1 MFLKLSINCP
11 DNQVLSEMVK
21 KLQRLTLKKQAEM
34 ALREMIA
41 SYRFTPGK
49 WINVESL
56 AKELEVSRTPV
67 WQALKDLEKE
77 GLVTHTPKQ
86 GIRMVQMTPEMAHD
100 LYTVRGLLEGMA
112 GRLTAEK
119 ISSGTL
125 RRLDFILTKQYE
137 IVQNQDVVEYSK
149 SDFDFHALIY
159 DSCGNWLL
167 KELLENIKHRS
178 RPFVCDITPIL
189 PKLYED
195 HIKVVEAFRN
205 HDPARAERVMKGHN
219 KRMQRQIEQSLRKQE
234 TGTADLA
241 RTGRR

>member
-1 MFLKLSINCP
+1 
-11 DNQVLSEMVK
+11 
-21 KLQRLTLKKQAEM
+21 M

-86 GIRMVQMTPEMAHD
+86 GIRMVQMTLEMAHD

-112 GRLTAEK
+112 GRLAVEN
-119 ISSGTL
+119 ISPGTL
-125 RRLDFILTKQYE
+125 KRLEAMLKKQHQ
-137 IVQNQDVVEYSK
+137 IIQGQDVVEYSK
-149 SDFDFHALIY
+149 SDFEFHALIY

-189 PKLYED
+189 PKLYGD

-205 HDPARAERVMKGHN
+205 RDSARAERVMKGHN
-219 KRMQRQIEQSLRKQE
+219 KRMQHQIELSRLS
-234 TGTADLA
+234 
-241 RTGRR
+241 

>member
-1 MFLKLSINCP
+1 
-11 DNQVLSEMVK
+11 MVK

-112 GRLTAEK
+112 GRLTVEK
-119 ISSGTL
+119 INSGTL
-125 RRLDFILTKQYE
+125 KCLESILKKQHK
-137 IVQNQDVVEYSK
+137 IVKSQDVVAYSK
-149 SDFDFHALIY
+149 SDFEFHALIY

-189 PKLYED
+189 PELYED
-195 HIKVVEAFRN
+195 HKTVVEAFRYR
-205 HDPARAERVMKGHN
+205 DPDAAEKILKTHN
-219 KRMQRQIEQSLRKQE
+219 KRMQRQIEQSPRKQE

>member
-1 MFLKLSINCP
+1 MVLNLSINCP
-11 DNQVLSEMVK
+11 DNQVLSKMVK
-21 KLQRLTLKKQAEM
+21 KLKRLTLKKQAEM

-49 WINVESL
+49 WINVEGL

-86 GIRMVQMTPEMAHD
+86 GIRMAQMTLEMAHD

-112 GRLTAEK
+112 GRLAVEK

-125 RRLDFILTKQYE
+125 KRLESMLKKQHR
-137 IVQNQDVVEYSK
+137 IVQSQDVVEYSK

-167 KELLENIKHRS
+167 KELLENIKRRS

-195 HIKVVEAFRN
+195 HIKVVEAFKN
-205 HDPARAERVMKGHN
+205 QDPASAEKVMKGHN
-219 KRMQRQIEQSLRKQE
+219 KRMQHQIELSRRKQ
-234 TGTADLA
+234 
-241 RTGRR
+241 

>member
-1 MFLKLSINCP
+1 M
-11 DNQVLSEMVK
+11 
-21 KLQRLTLKKQAEM
+21 
-34 ALREMIA
+34 
-41 SYRFTPGK
+41 
-49 WINVESL
+49 ESL
-56 AKELEVSRTPV
+56 AEELEVSRTPV

-86 GIRMVQMTPEMAHD
+86 GIRMAQMTLEMAHD

-112 GRLTAEK
+112 GRLAVEK

-125 RRLDFILTKQYE
+125 KRLESMLKKQHR
-137 IVQNQDVVEYSK
+137 IVQSQDVVEYSK

-167 KELLENIKHRS
+167 KELLENIKRRS

-195 HIKVVEAFRN
+195 HTKVVEAFRN
-205 HDPARAERVMKGHN
+205 RDPASAERVMKGHN

>member
-1 MFLKLSINCP
+1 
-11 DNQVLSEMVK
+11 MVK

-56 AKELEVSRTPV
+56 SKELEVSRTPV

-100 LYTVRGLLEGMA
+100 LYTVRGLLEGLA
-112 GRLTAEK
+112 GRLAVEK

-125 RRLDFILTKQYE
+125 KRLESILKKQYK

-149 SDFDFHALIY
+149 SDFQFHALIY

-167 KELLENIKHRS
+167 KELLENIKSRS
-178 RPFVCDITPIL
+178 RPFVCDIRPIL
-189 PKLYED
+189 PELYED
-195 HIKVVEAFRN
+195 HIKVMEAFRN
-205 HDPARAERVMKGHN
+205 RDPACAERVMKGHN
-219 KRMQRQIEQSLRKQE
+219 KRMQLQIEESLKKQE